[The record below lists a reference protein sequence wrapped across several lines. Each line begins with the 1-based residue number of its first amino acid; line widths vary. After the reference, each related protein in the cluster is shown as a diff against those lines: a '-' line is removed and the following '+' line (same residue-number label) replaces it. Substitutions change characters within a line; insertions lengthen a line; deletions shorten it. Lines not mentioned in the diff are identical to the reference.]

1 MRNAGIDFHTSMEGF
16 PMRRLARSPVA
27 VVLLMAALVPAS
39 GVARAQSLNPP
50 YLSSMPSVE
59 KVKKAMQVSDPKET
73 AVRQIGAFWQLQE
86 IIKALSGHR
95 EFRGYLPD
103 EKKLL
108 DAYWT
113 AEYQTGLAA
122 DSGFPGPYKGSRHLS
137 EYTPYRLMRTDPR
150 FGVEDLDLFHA
161 LLTPA
166 IQAQYDQVVGVERAK
181 IAVRAHEDSI
191 ARAEGERRMTQPA
204 QPVGADGQPMT
215 QLQKEQAGIRR
226 CVESG
231 RSETECLTE
240 GVGKSFMNMIGG
252 FLPPGLTPPAIV
264 GVRVVGTYPGPGK
277 FALSFSNESVTLT
290 CADLEAQTLQYT
302 TTMTPGGLRIAFD
315 GGVLTSAFTVRPD
328 GRLAGPAEADIPGQ
342 VIVGYQH
349 GTRTYSDGRTEP
361 ISRPVYEPR
370 TRHCAIGT
378 LAVSSPTTQLA
389 SASALPAA
397 TLDFVL
403 GGGSD
408 KKIWERTPT
417 GLRLSG
423 EFGSQAGLDLEFRPE
438 GVVVGCRESVILRQ
452 YLVRIQGAQVL
463 VDVQH
468 GPTPFTLT
476 LGADGKLT
484 GSGTVRVD
492 GRAITGSSPDGGFTY
507 APRSA
512 SCALGVLAP
521 AG

>member
-1 MRNAGIDFHTSMEGF
+1 MRHTTRAF
-16 PMRRLARSPVA
+16 
-27 VVLLMAALVPAS
+27 LLFSAALALAS
-39 GVARAQSLNPP
+39 RTTTAQSLNPP
-50 YLSSMPSVE
+50 YLSSMPSVD

-73 AVRQIGAFWQLQE
+73 ALRQIGAFWQLQE

-103 EKKLL
+103 EKTLL

-113 AEYQTGLAA
+113 AEYQISRAA
-122 DSGFPGPYKGSRHLS
+122 DSAFPASYKGFKHLS
-137 EYTPYRLMRTDPR
+137 EYTPYRYMRTDPR

-161 LLTPA
+161 VLTPA

-191 ARAEGERRMTQPA
+191 ARAEGERRMTAPPGAQPGQPA
-204 QPVGADGQPMT
+204 T
-215 QLQKEQAGIRR
+215 QLEKEQAALRR

-231 RSETECLTE
+231 RSETQCLTE
-240 GVGKSFMNMIGG
+240 GIGKSFMNMIGG

-277 FALSFSNESVTLT
+277 FALSFSNESASLT
-290 CADLEAQTLQYT
+290 CGDLVPQPLEYT
-302 TTMTPGGLRIAFD
+302 TTMTAGGVRIAFD
-315 GGVLTSAFTVRPD
+315 GNALPFPFTMRAD
-328 GRLAGPAEADIPGQ
+328 GRLAGPAEADISGE
-342 VIVGYQH
+342 VVTGYQQ
-349 GTRTYSDGRTEP
+349 GIRTYSDGRTEP
-361 ISRPVYEPR
+361 ISRPIYEPR
-370 TRHCAIGT
+370 TRHCAIGV

-403 GGGSD
+403 GGGD
-408 KKIWERTPT
+408 KKIWAASPT

-423 EFGSQAGLDLEFRPE
+423 EYGSQAGLDLEFRPE
-438 GVVVGCRESVILRQ
+438 GVVVGCRQAVILRQ
-452 YLVRIQGAQVL
+452 YLVRLEGSKVMI
-463 VDVQH
+463 DVQH
-468 GPTPFTLT
+468 GATPFTLM
-476 LGADGKLT
+476 LGSDGKLT
-484 GSGTVRVD
+484 GSGTVKVD
-492 GRAITGSSPDGGFTY
+492 GRAITGSSPNGDFTY

-512 SCALGVLAP
+512 SCEVGVLAV

>member
-1 MRNAGIDFHTSMEGF
+1 MRHTT
-16 PMRRLARSPVA
+16 RA
-27 VVLLMAALVPAS
+27 VLLIAVALVPAS
-39 GVARAQSLNPP
+39 RTTNAQSLNPP
-50 YLSSMPSVE
+50 YLSSMPSVD

-73 AVRQIGAFWQLQE
+73 ALRQIGAFWQLQE

-113 AEYQTGLAA
+113 AEYSIAAAA
-122 DSGFPGPYKGSRHLS
+122 DSAFPAAYKGFKHLS

-150 FGVEDLDLFHA
+150 FGVLDLDLFHA
-161 LLTPA
+161 VLTPA
-166 IQAQYDQVVGVERAK
+166 IQAQYDQVVGVERTK

-191 ARAEGERRMTQPA
+191 ARAEGERRMTAPPGAQPGQPA
-204 QPVGADGQPMT
+204 S
-215 QLQKEQAGIRR
+215 QLEKEQAGIRR

-231 RSETECLTE
+231 RSETQCLTE
-240 GVGKSFMNMIGG
+240 GIGKSFMNMIGG

-277 FALSFSNESVTLT
+277 FALSFSNESASLT
-290 CADLEAQTLQYT
+290 CGDLVPQLLEYT
-302 TTMTPGGLRIAFD
+302 TTMTAGGVRIAFD
-315 GGVLTSAFTVRPD
+315 GGPLPFPFTMRAD
-328 GRLAGPAEADIPGQ
+328 GRLAGPAEADISGQ
-342 VIVGYQH
+342 VITGYQQ
-349 GTRTYSDGRTEP
+349 GIRTYSDGRTEP
-361 ISRPVYEPR
+361 ISRPIYEPR

-403 GGGSD
+403 GGGD
-408 KKIWERTPT
+408 KKIWAASPT

-423 EFGSQAGLDLEFRPE
+423 EYGSQAALDLEFRPE
-438 GVVVGCRESVILRQ
+438 GVVVGCRQAVILRQ
-452 YLVRIQGAQVL
+452 YLVRLEGSKVMI
-463 VDVQH
+463 DVQH
-468 GPTPFTLT
+468 GATPFTLM
-476 LGADGKLT
+476 LGSDGKLT
-484 GSGTVRVD
+484 GSGTVKVD
-492 GRAITGSSPDGGFTY
+492 GRAITGSSPNGDFTY

-512 SCALGVLAP
+512 SCELGVLAV

>member
-1 MRNAGIDFHTSMEGF
+1 MRHTTRAF
-16 PMRRLARSPVA
+16 LLIA
-27 VVLLMAALVPAS
+27 VALVPAS
-39 GVARAQSLNPP
+39 RTTNAQSLNPP
-50 YLSSMPSVE
+50 YLSSMPSVD

-73 AVRQIGAFWQLQE
+73 ALRQIGAFWQLQE

-113 AEYQTGLAA
+113 AEYSIAAAA
-122 DSGFPGPYKGSRHLS
+122 DSAFPASYKGFKHLS

-150 FGVEDLDLFHA
+150 FGVLDLDLFHA
-161 LLTPA
+161 VLTPA

-191 ARAEGERRMTQPA
+191 ARAEGERRMTAPPGAQPGQPA
-204 QPVGADGQPMT
+204 S
-215 QLQKEQAGIRR
+215 QLEREQAGIRR

-231 RSETECLTE
+231 RSETQCLTE
-240 GVGKSFMNMIGG
+240 GIGKSFMNMIGG

-277 FALSFSNESVTLT
+277 FALSFSNESASLT
-290 CADLEAQTLQYT
+290 CGDLVPQPLEYT
-302 TTMTPGGLRIAFD
+302 TTMTAGGVRIAFD
-315 GGVLTSAFTVRPD
+315 GNALPFPFTMRAD
-328 GRLAGPAEADIPGQ
+328 GRLAGPAEADISGQ
-342 VIVGYQH
+342 VITGYQQ
-349 GTRTYSDGRTEP
+349 GIRTYSDGRTEP
-361 ISRPVYEPR
+361 ISRPIYEPR
-370 TRHCAIGT
+370 TRHCAIGV

-403 GGGSD
+403 GGGD
-408 KKIWERTPT
+408 KKIWAASPT

-423 EFGSQAGLDLEFRPE
+423 EYGSQAGLDLEFRPE
-438 GVVVGCRESVILRQ
+438 GVVVGCRQAVILRQ
-452 YLVRIQGAQVL
+452 YLVRLEGSKVMI
-463 VDVQH
+463 DVQH
-468 GPTPFTLT
+468 GATPFTLM

-492 GRAITGSSPDGGFTY
+492 GRAITGSSPNGDFTY

-512 SCALGVLAP
+512 SCELGVLAV